1 MQRSKESLG
10 ALQVVRVAAFALL
23 LVALMSVMFAGVAA
37 AQTDPYGNGG
47 PGGDGE
53 VIGTG
58 EERGNGEVAGGDST
72 LPFTGADLTLY
83 AVIGAFAIGAG
94 VLLVRRSRQRVEST

>member
-47 PGGDGE
+47 PDVDAE

-58 EERGNGEVAGGDST
+58 EERGDDVAGDST

-83 AVIGAFAIGAG
+83 VAIGALAIGSG
-94 VLLVRRSRQRVEST
+94 VWLVRRNRAREDAS

>member
-37 AQTDPYGNGG
+37 AQSDPYGNGK
-47 PGGDGE
+47 PDVDAE
-53 VIGTG
+53 VIGSG
-58 EERGNGEVAGGDST
+58 EERSEEVAGDSST

-83 AVIGAFAIGAG
+83 VAIGALAIGSG
-94 VLLVRRSRQRVEST
+94 VWLVRRNRAREDAS